1 MLEDLDSNDMEDLND
16 MTDVGDLGDMDDFD
30 IDDIDI
36 VEPIYDNLDVDEFVD
51 EEFLQD
57 GHDADESK
65 TFVCVCDQMEDSDK
79 VCSRFA
85 SFLDMIYSDEVPYSY
100 LSQMRKAVEGMLDTY
115 MWDHGLSIY
124 SSMDSL
130 KRSKLYLEK
139 AAEKTAYLNTQRKN
153 RL

>member
-1 MLEDLDSNDMEDLND
+1 
-16 MTDVGDLGDMDDFD
+16 MD
-30 IDDIDI
+30 
-36 VEPIYDNLDVDEFVD
+36 EG
-51 EEFLQD
+51 FLQD

-65 TFVCVCDQMEDSDK
+65 TIVSVCDQMEDSDK
-79 VCSRFA
+79 VCSCFA

-139 AAEKTAYLNTQRKN
+139 AAEKTAYLNAQRKK

>member
-1 MLEDLDSNDMEDLND
+1 
-16 MTDVGDLGDMDDFD
+16 
-30 IDDIDI
+30 
-36 VEPIYDNLDVDEFVD
+36 
-51 EEFLQD
+51 
-57 GHDADESK
+57 
-65 TFVCVCDQMEDSDK
+65 MEDSDK

-139 AAEKTAYLNTQRKN
+139 QPRRLRISMHREKPAMITT
-153 RL
+153 